1 MITALW
7 RYTRGCTAK
16 WNHLYSCRLMIR
28 LDPAQGFTAPQ
39 TSSQRECVPLLAS
52 EVQLADACKLELPMR
67 PDSAHD
73 SSRRV
78 CLSVGSQIK
87 MADLVNH
94 GRAKDHFGVGPLAFG
109 DLIDHRIK
117 DVYALNSALRRIT
130 VSRETTQADV
140 TVYLADSGGGSV
152 AAYKS
157 SSPATLT
164 PVGGCFTGIR
174 RPLCLFDSSC
184 RYELRSRCSD
194 SVSAL
199 QYKGRIAD

>member
-1 MITALW
+1 MA
-7 RYTRGCTAK
+7 
-16 WNHLYSCRLMIR
+16 LYSRIYGQMESSIPLPINDSAGSRLR
-28 LDPAQGFTAPQ
+28 DSRHRRPHGSANA
-39 TSSQRECVPLLAS
+39 RPLLAS

-117 DVYALNSALRRIT
+117 DVYALNSALRRVT
-130 VSRETTQADV
+130 VLRETTQADV